1 MITVTQ
7 SPHSITITG
16 HAGHAE
22 HGKDIVCAG
31 ISTLVQTLIASIEA
45 LTDDSMEYHIESGK
59 TELFF
64 ETDLSEGAQLL
75 IKSFFIGV
83 SGIETAYPGYVKLT
97 KH

>member
-7 SPHSITITG
+7 SPHNITITD
-16 HAGHAE
+16 HAGYAE

-31 ISTLVQTLIASIEA
+31 VSTLVQTLIASIEA
-45 LTDDSMEYHIESGK
+45 LTDDSMEYHVEPGK

-64 ETDLSEGAQLL
+64 KKDLSEGAQLL
-75 IKSFFIGV
+75 IKSFFMGI
-83 SGIETAYPGYVKLT
+83 SGIEAAYPDYVRLT

>member
-16 HAGHAE
+16 HAGYAE

-31 ISTLVQTLIASIEA
+31 ISALTQTLIASIET
-45 LTDDSMEYHIESGK
+45 LTDDSMEYHMESGR

-64 ETDLSEGAQLL
+64 ETDLSEGARLL

-83 SGIETAYPGYVKLT
+83 SGIEAAYPSYVKLT